1 VKEHP
6 VITETSQPAP
16 VFGRDG
22 EPCPACGAPLAGDQ
36 RYCLH
41 CGGRRPEARLEFLD
55 VLDADVRARSVL
67 PAQGAAAGVV
77 PPFGAGA
84 WAAGPPAGGGPGA
97 AWGAAAVPPRGLN
110 GRLQANAGLLALA
123 ALLLLMLLIG
133 LLVGHWATDTSSV
146 PSAATPAPQVIKVE
160 GTAAPAA
167 AAATTGGGGSGGSTS
182 GGGGSSKSKSS
193 KSKASSKATP
203 DKDAVSVK
211 SLSSKKAVDDAVK
224 KGKPIST
231 GTGKLPA
238 TDDKAPAG
246 GAGFEEIG

>member
-1 VKEHP
+1 MKEQP
-6 VITETSQPAP
+6 VIIESTEPVP

-41 CGGRRPEARLEFLD
+41 CGARRPEARLEFLD

-67 PAQGAAAGVV
+67 PPPGVVAGAAPYAAGY
-77 PPFGAGA
+77 
-84 WAAGPPAGGGPGA
+84 AGPPPP
-97 AWGAAAVPPRGLN
+97 PPRGLN

-123 ALLLLMLLIG
+123 ALLLLTLLIG
-133 LLVGHWATDTSSV
+133 LLLGHWATGSNSA
-146 PSAATPAPQVIKVE
+146 PSAAAPAPQVIRVE
-160 GTAAPAA
+160 GTAAPASA
-167 AAATTGGGGSGGSTS
+167 GGTSVAGTSGTTSGGSG
-182 GGGGSSKSKSS
+182 SSSSSS
-193 KSKASSKATP
+193 KSKAKSSTASTKAKV

-231 GTGKLPA
+231 GTGKLPPK
-238 TDDKAPAG
+238 DDKAAG
-246 GAGFEEIG
+246 GGSSFETIG

>member
-1 VKEHP
+1 
-6 VITETSQPAP
+6 VILESSQPAP

-41 CGGRRPEARLEFLD
+41 CGVRRPEARLEFLD

-67 PAQGAAAGVV
+67 P
-77 PPFGAGA
+77 P
-84 WAAGPPAGGGPGA
+84 
-97 AWGAAAVPPRGLN
+97 AAAVATPFAYAAAPPPRGLN
-110 GRLQANAGLLALA
+110 DRLQANAGLLALT

-133 LLVGHWATDTSSV
+133 LLVGHWATGSSSA
-146 PSAATPAPQVIKVE
+146 PSAAAPAPQVIRVE
-160 GTAAPAA
+160 GTGAAAPAA
-167 AAATTGGGGSGGSTS
+167 TTTDAGSGGS
-182 GGGGSSKSKSS
+182 SSSAKATASKGKSS
-193 KSKASSKATP
+193 TTRSTDKATP

-231 GTGKLPA
+231 GTGKLPPK
-238 TDDKAPAG
+238 DDKAPG
-246 GAGFEEIG
+246 GGSSIEEIG